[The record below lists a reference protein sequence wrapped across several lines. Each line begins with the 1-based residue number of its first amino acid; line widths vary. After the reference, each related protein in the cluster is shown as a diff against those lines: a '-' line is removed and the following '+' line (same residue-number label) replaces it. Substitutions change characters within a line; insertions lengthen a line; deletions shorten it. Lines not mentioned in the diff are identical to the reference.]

1 MRAFSEA
8 TFLNPDLMD
17 KIDGV
22 LNGQKTSDIKWMR
35 YQLFD
40 RSFDKQQSVL
50 LTKQPTSI
58 LVCGRRA
65 GKTEVLAT
73 KIVQV
78 AIAGEKGE
86 DVIYIGKTY
95 TSAYEIIW
103 QRIVDLLNEINVPFT
118 ALLSE
123 QTITLASG
131 VNIYVRGAH
140 TVPDIDKLRGHKYKL
155 TVIDEIQSIKH
166 LRMLI
171 NEILRPAMAD
181 FVGAQMFLAGTPPR
195 VKGTYVENI
204 WESTSKYVSKFHWDL
219 TDNPFIPDNENVL
232 TRVREE
238 QNYAVDNPVYQ
249 REWLGMMGIY
259 DIDALVFAPS
269 TKNNKNED
277 ELRIWVE
284 SQRPEDLF
292 FSAGL
297 DLGWSDSD
305 AFVIILGSR
314 TRPEKWL
321 VYEHKQNKN
330 NISQLVTHIHE
341 GFAYIRNHLVLRNV
355 PGLDLMRIWTDAG
368 GGGKKIS
375 MELRDQYR
383 LPCVDAIKTD
393 KTMAIDLLREEVRL
407 GRLKYNLE
415 GLWADETQ
423 KIIYERD
430 DNDKITTVIDDS
442 YHPDLLDAVLYSM
455 RPLWKVSTARIVD
468 APKPQTEE
476 QLNQAQAG
484 WRDVAQTIMTATGP
498 QKVPDFLDDMFRE
511 HTDDFE

>member
-1 MRAFSEA
+1 MSTPDTNVTPETEGPTSPAPKRSRRKPGFQKGDPNINRSIPGPGRTAGYKHYIATLTAGLIDGPTSDRNSKPFMVSAIEKWKKMVIAGDRSAMRAFSEA

-171 NEILRPAMAD
+171 NEILR
-181 FVGAQMFLAGTPPR
+181 
-195 VKGTYVENI
+195 
-204 WESTSKYVSKFHWDL
+204 SDL
-219 TDNPFIPDNENVL
+219 
-232 TRVREE
+232 
-238 QNYAVDNPVYQ
+238 
-249 REWLGMMGIY
+249 
-259 DIDALVFAPS
+259 
-269 TKNNKNED
+269 NNN
-277 ELRIWVE
+277 
-284 SQRPEDLF
+284 
-292 FSAGL
+292 
-297 DLGWSDSD
+297 
-305 AFVIILGSR
+305 
-314 TRPEKWL
+314 
-321 VYEHKQNKN
+321 
-330 NISQLVTHIHE
+330 
-341 GFAYIRNHLVLRNV
+341 
-355 PGLDLMRIWTDAG
+355 
-368 GGGKKIS
+368 
-375 MELRDQYR
+375 
-383 LPCVDAIKTD
+383 
-393 KTMAIDLLREEVRL
+393 
-407 GRLKYNLE
+407 
-415 GLWADETQ
+415 
-423 KIIYERD
+423 
-430 DNDKITTVIDDS
+430 
-442 YHPDLLDAVLYSM
+442 
-455 RPLWKVSTARIVD
+455 
-468 APKPQTEE
+468 
-476 QLNQAQAG
+476 
-484 WRDVAQTIMTATGP
+484 
-498 QKVPDFLDDMFRE
+498 
-511 HTDDFE
+511 